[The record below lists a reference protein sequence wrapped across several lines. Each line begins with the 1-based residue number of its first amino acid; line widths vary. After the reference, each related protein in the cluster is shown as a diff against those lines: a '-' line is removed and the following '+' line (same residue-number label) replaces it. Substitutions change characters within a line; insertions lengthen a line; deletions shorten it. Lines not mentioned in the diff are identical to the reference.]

1 METWQVTTF
10 LVVKTTLKKA
20 WTWICHNWKVPA
32 ILIYTLVLWLFFR
45 KKDAAYEVLE
55 TRNTSYKKQIDAI
68 NEIHEE
74 EILKRNRILEN
85 YNSVLKDL
93 EDQYER
99 DNLELDKKKRREI
112 KNLVEEYD
120 EKPDEL
126 AKLLAEK
133 YGLEYVE

>member
-1 METWQVTTF
+1 VTTF